1 MIIELIVKLLTVL
14 QVLLVGYFVLSW
26 FPQPN
31 GGIIN
36 QLWTVLDRLFAPIL
50 NKMRKVLPS
59 AGMFDL
65 SGIVLLFAII
75 ILQGLL
81 TSYI

>member
-65 SGIVLLFAII
+65 SGITYLF
-75 ILQGLL
+75 LV
-81 TSYI
+81 